1 MLFLAVVTFDGE
13 LPLSRAGLTCPQPG
27 TTSPEG
33 ELAACTCTQK
43 ETETTRR
50 KQERRKQVGRY
61 LVQKQMLCKNNHMA
75 STGVFSTRENR
86 RWGSTV
92 LLCLRGASHRVLVPW
107 AQPRLQLPEKC
118 SSPAGK
124 PDTNVTIIFNNTVS
138 FRNTFNSMCH
148 FQFVL
153 PLFIYFFL
161 LKNHFFRWPTG
172 HKATQKYNFSS

>member
-1 MLFLAVVTFDGE
+1 MASSLSAGQGSPAHSPVPPALRGNWPPAPAPRKRQRPLAG
-13 LPLSRAGLTCPQPG
+13 S
-27 TTSPEG
+27 
-33 ELAACTCTQK
+33 
-43 ETETTRR
+43 
-50 KQERRKQVGRY
+50 QERRKQVGRY

-92 LLCLRGASHRVLVPW
+92 LLCLRGASLRVLVPW
-107 AQPRLQLPEKC
+107 AQPWLQLPEKC